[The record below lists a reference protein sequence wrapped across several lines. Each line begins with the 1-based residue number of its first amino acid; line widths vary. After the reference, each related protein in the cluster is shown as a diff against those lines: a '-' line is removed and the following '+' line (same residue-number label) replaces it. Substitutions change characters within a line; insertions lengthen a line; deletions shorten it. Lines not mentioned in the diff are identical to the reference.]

1 MSRFG
6 WKIYG
11 GDLHMQR
18 FPILSPAYTKGEG
31 LRNLP
36 KKGGDTFIHS
46 FELERG

>member
-36 KKGGDTFIHS
+36 KKEETLLFTVLS
-46 FELERG
+46 